1 MDGNIMNTIKILLL
15 AAALSVPFA
24 GQLYAQQPAG
34 AQQNVRIDYTVVEPS
49 LAVYAEGINAGDP
62 AAARKFL
69 EDTGAISRAE
79 NINGS
84 TLKIQ
89 ALALKDL
96 EALMNQDWKAE
107 QHNTL
112 YKALVN
118 RIGKDKV
125 LTLSGVG
132 PQPEKL
138 LPWLQKYIARY
149 SDPEKGAAGL
159 YAVKQAIRE
168 WVTVFGQNESRGFE
182 WDGVPLNITKAQ
194 WSNMSLIERNAT
206 LKKIGMHM
214 ARLGDYSYLAYSEET
229 TEAISV
235 QREQAIRIK
244 SAMESDLL
252 TPQQKQELAN
262 ARTLSDQAYMLN
274 KFFDGTNVKHSDDLR
289 LGINSSRAST
299 PDETFS
305 ASNRQLMAS
314 MLGSSISAELRG
326 TTAGQRVLDGGL
338 KIDIGYCD
346 KGYSELRADGTIVL
360 DEETIQQYMRLKGYT
375 AASVMSDKKQ
385 LAEIAKYM
393 SPAVVYEAAH
403 RDQAKWAKKNRAYKP
418 HTQEDEIDAMSQ
430 EALYTAEKMQKD
442 ESFSGIFTSVE
453 KYSKYAAKRVENAST
468 YTQGKKMFADN
479 VRMGCQE
486 LPSLSSAEANT
497 INGINEELAR
507 RAKLTAE
514 QRAEEYTFITYDEA
528 VIMTPDQILSAVRDI
543 EEGALVKLLNSLKD
557 NSYETYNRNSVAQT
571 RTSYNNMMAAAGK
584 KTERTSRR
592 EFVPVP

>member
-1 MDGNIMNTIKILLL
+1 MNTIKILLL

-49 LAVYAEGINAGDP
+49 LAVYAEGINSGDP

-69 EDTGAISRAE
+69 EDNGAISRAE

-89 ALALKDL
+89 ALALNDL

-112 YKALVN
+112 YKAMVN

-125 LTLSGVG
+125 LALSGVG

-168 WVTVFGQNESRGFE
+168 WVTVFGQSESRGFE

-314 MLGSSISAELRG
+314 MLGSSISAELKG
-326 TTAGQRVLDGGL
+326 TPAGQRVLDGGL

-453 KYSKYAAKRVENAST
+453 KYSRYAAKRVENAST

-528 VIMTPDQILSAVRDI
+528 VTMTPDQILSAVRDI

>member
-1 MDGNIMNTIKILLL
+1 MNTIKILLL

-69 EDTGAISRAE
+69 EDNGAISRAE

-112 YKALVN
+112 YKALLN

-149 SDPEKGAAGL
+149 SDPEKGATGL

-168 WVTVFGQNESRGFE
+168 WVTVFGQSESRGFE

-314 MLGSSISAELRG
+314 MLGSSISAELKG

-528 VIMTPDQILSAVRDI
+528 VTMTPDQILSAVRDI

>member
-69 EDTGAISRAE
+69 EDNDAISRAE

-125 LTLSGVG
+125 LTLSGVV

-182 WDGVPLNITKAQ
+182 WDGVPLVITKAQ
-194 WSNMSLIERNAT
+194 WSNMSLTERNAM
-206 LKKIGMHM
+206 LKKIGMSLAM
-214 ARLGDYSYLAYSEET
+214 FGDYSYLAYSEET
-229 TEAISV
+229 TEAIAV

-252 TPQQKQELAN
+252 TQKQKDELAS

-314 MLGSSISAELRG
+314 MLGSSISAELKG

-418 HTQEDEIDAMSQ
+418 HTQEDEIEAMSQ

-497 INGINEELAR
+497 INGISEELAR

-528 VIMTPDQILSAVRDI
+528 VTMTPDQILSAVRDI

>member
-1 MDGNIMNTIKILLL
+1 MDGNIMNKIKILLL

-69 EDTGAISRAE
+69 EDNGAISRAE

-314 MLGSSISAELRG
+314 MLGSSISAELKG

-528 VIMTPDQILSAVRDI
+528 VTMTPDQILSAVRDI

>member
-1 MDGNIMNTIKILLL
+1 MNTIKILLL

-69 EDTGAISRAE
+69 EDNGAISRAE

-149 SDPEKGAAGL
+149 SNPEKGAAGL

-314 MLGSSISAELRG
+314 MLGSSISAELKG

>member
-1 MDGNIMNTIKILLL
+1 MNIIKILLF

-24 GQLYAQQPAG
+24 GQLCAQQEANANA
-34 AQQNVRIDYTVVEPS
+34 AQTVRIDYAAAEPS
-49 LAVYAEGINAGDP
+49 LAAYAEGINAGDP
-62 AAARKFL
+62 AAAKKFL
-69 EDTGAISRAE
+69 ADRDAVSRAE
-79 NINGS
+79 YISGS

-96 EALMNQDWKAE
+96 ETLMNQEWKTE

-112 YKALVN
+112 CKALIN

-132 PQPEKL
+132 PQPEKIM
-138 LPWLQKYIARY
+138 PWLKKYVARY
-149 SDPEKGAAGL
+149 ADENDGAARM

-168 WVTVFGQNESRGFE
+168 WTTVFGESESRGFE
-182 WDGVPLNITKAQ
+182 WDGVPLVITKAQ
-194 WSNMSLIERNAT
+194 WSNMSLTERNAM
-206 LKKIGMHM
+206 LKKIGMSLAM
-214 ARLGDYSYLAYSEET
+214 FGDYSYLAYSEET
-229 TEAISV
+229 TEAIAV

-252 TPQQKQELAN
+252 TQKQKDELAS

-299 PDETFS
+299 PEETFS

-314 MLGSSISAELRG
+314 MLGSSISAELKG
-326 TTAGQRVLDGGL
+326 TEAGQRVLDGGL

-346 KGYSELRADGTIVL
+346 KGYSELRSDGTIVL

-375 AASVMSDKKQ
+375 SSSVMSDKKQ

-403 RDQAKWAKKNRAYKP
+403 RDQAKWAKKNGAYKP

-442 ESFSGIFTSVE
+442 ESFYGIFTSVE
-453 KYSKYAAKRVENAST
+453 QYSKYAAKRVENAST
-468 YTQGKKMFADN
+468 YTQGKKIFADN

-486 LPSLSSAEANT
+486 LPSLDSVNANT
-497 INGINEELAR
+497 INGISEELAR
-507 RAKLTAE
+507 RAKLTPE
-514 QRAEEYTFITYDEA
+514 QRAEEYSFITYSEA
-528 VIMTPDQILSAVRDI
+528 VSMTPEQILSSVRDI
-543 EEGALVKLLNSLKD
+543 EEGALVKLLNSLKS
-557 NSYETYNRNSVAQT
+557 NSYEAYNKRSVAQT

-584 KTERTSRR
+584 KTERNARR

>member
-1 MDGNIMNTIKILLL
+1 MNTIKILLL

-69 EDTGAISRAE
+69 EDNGAISRAE

-314 MLGSSISAELRG
+314 MLGSSISAELKG

>member
-69 EDTGAISRAE
+69 EDNGAISRAE

-314 MLGSSISAELRG
+314 MLGSSISAELKG

>member
-1 MDGNIMNTIKILLL
+1 MNTIKILLL